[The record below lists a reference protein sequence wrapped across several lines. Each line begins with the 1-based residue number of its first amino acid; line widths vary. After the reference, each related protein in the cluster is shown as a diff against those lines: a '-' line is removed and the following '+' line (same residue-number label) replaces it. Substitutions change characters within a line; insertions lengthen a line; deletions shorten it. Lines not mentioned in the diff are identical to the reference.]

1 METDVDATEL
11 QLDHPRIEK
20 QAGETVV
27 RSEEVSDRTMNGTRI
42 LNARFF
48 FLRVSEQLIHV
59 RLGFDDLSPYRQ
71 RNVWIT
77 DLMRYKPTHLVVLK
91 RDRANPHIFGAA
103 AIERV
108 EHILEN
114 AELWW
119 EELACTAPRSLDEAL
134 D

>member
-20 QAGETVV
+20 QAGETAV
-27 RSEEVSDRTMNGTRI
+27 RSEVSDRTMNGTMSS
-42 LNARFF
+42 NARLFL
-48 FLRVSEQLIHV
+48 LRVSEQLIHV
-59 RLGFDDLSPYRQ
+59 RLGFDDLSPDRQ

-77 DLMRYKPTHLVVLK
+77 DLMRYKQTHLVVLK
-91 RDRANPHIFGAA
+91 RDWANPHIFGTA